1 MRTTGK
7 RNDVLDIVKGIAAI
21 LVVWGHTIQYFSVG
35 GFDFWESSIFRMIYS
50 FHMPLFML
58 VSGYLFYWTCSRKT
72 WTEVISGRIRGIG
85 VPMIVWGTI
94 IWLIRSRQ
102 NLTIGRWVGE
112 IIGIWF
118 LYAVIISS
126 AIVVTIAKCKV
137 PPPPR
142 AVHYA
147 IIFAAGLIIIFAPSC
162 TNVMYVYPYFVAG
175 YALNEQ
181 NLLKKRK
188 INLLYILGWL
198 ILIPFYRKEDF
209 IYTSGLFPAS
219 FQGAEII
226 RALSIDLYRWTIGFF
241 GSMAVISIVQEIS
254 AQNTGSPIKSFLAR
268 IGRHTVEIY
277 VMQRLVLEIMLAK
290 GFEKGVF
297 LLGKNHLA
305 GNRLVYYT
313 ATLLFSLAL
322 TSLLVYIAKF
332 VEKNRLLSQVLFGK
346 K

>member
-85 VPMIVWGTI
+85 IPMIVWGTI

-112 IIGIWF
+112 IVGIWF

-137 PPPPR
+137 KSPPR
-142 AVHYA
+142 
-147 IIFAAGLIIIFAPSC
+147 C
-162 TNVMYVYPYFVAG
+162 
-175 YALNEQ
+175 ALCHN
-181 NLLKKRK
+181 
-188 INLLYILGWL
+188 ICSWAY
-198 ILIPFYRKEDF
+198 
-209 IYTSGLFPAS
+209 
-219 FQGAEII
+219 
-226 RALSIDLYRWTIGFF
+226 
-241 GSMAVISIVQEIS
+241 
-254 AQNTGSPIKSFLAR
+254 
-268 IGRHTVEIY
+268 
-277 VMQRLVLEIMLAK
+277 
-290 GFEKGVF
+290 
-297 LLGKNHLA
+297 NHLCA
-305 GNRLVYYT
+305 KLYQCDVRISVFRGRLCP
-313 ATLLFSLAL
+313 
-322 TSLLVYIAKF
+322 
-332 VEKNRLLSQVLFGK
+332 Q
-346 K
+346 